1 MSLASR
7 LQTLYDWTPNYR
19 LVFRK
24 PVPPELKTFRVPQTS
39 GISGWLIFTYDNG
52 VPTCLWVTTT
62 SSKKVPCII
71 DERICGDTFFRAEKI
86 GPLDFVI
93 SDIWMYNSNCIFA
106 TSTFEQR
113 YNWLKIFLPTFTSH
127 VPGTVKFIHKSDID
141 GSMIKGYEEH
151 PAEIARPGYFV
162 ECDGSELIHFV
173 KMNLPDCYE
182 SVPFTGFLKVP
193 DIKTSVY
200 LRSKGD
206 EFNCKCLK
214 VGEAWSVVENIPM
227 IE

>member
-24 PVPPELKTFRVPQTS
+24 PVPPELKTFRVPQTK
-39 GISGWLIFTYDNG
+39 GTSGWLILTYEKD
-52 VPTCLWVTTT
+52 VPTCLWVTNTE
-62 SSKKVPCII
+62 SKKLPCVV

-113 YNWLKIFLPTFTSH
+113 YNWLKTFLPTFTSH
-127 VPGTVKFIHKSDID
+127 VSGTVRFIHKSDTV
-141 GSMIKGYEEH
+141 GMPIKGYEEH
-151 PAEIARPGYFV
+151 PLEVAKQGYFV

-193 DIKTSVY
+193 DIATSFY

-206 EFNCKCLK
+206 EFDCKCTKL
-214 VGEAWSVVENIPM
+214 GDAWSVAENIPM

>member
-1 MSLASR
+1 MSLANR

-19 LVFRK
+19 LVFKK
-24 PVPPELKTFRVPQTS
+24 PVPPELKTFRVPQTK
-39 GISGWLIFTYDNG
+39 GISGWLILTYDKA
-52 VPTCLWVTTT
+52 VPTCLWVTNTE
-62 SSKKVPCII
+62 SKKLPCIV

-93 SDIWMYNSNCIFA
+93 SDIWMYNSNCVFA

-113 YNWLKIFLPTFTSH
+113 YKWLKLFLPTFTSH
-127 VPGTVKFIHKSDID
+127 VPGTVKFIHKSDIV
-141 GSMIKGYEEH
+141 GSSIKGYEEH
-151 PAEIARPGYFV
+151 PTEVAKPGYFV
-162 ECDGSELIHFV
+162 EHDGSDLVHFV

-193 DIKTSVY
+193 NIATAFY

-206 EFNCKCLK
+206 EFDCKCTK
-214 VGEAWSVVENIPM
+214 TGDQWVVAENIP
-227 IE
+227 ILE